1 MNQDERTLEE
11 GCDMNSTSARDTS
24 MRLIFEP
31 WTDARDRVSKGCVHR
46 KGLAIAAILFMLTA
60 CGGGGSGGTVSTGPK
75 ASCNFSNTVQAR
87 HSYTPYVTGSHAYSW
102 APDTKGNEVREIYIG
117 GDIEP
122 RYHFG
127 GDIEPGQRLRHILT
141 ERGIRIYMGAS
152 RDGAGVE
159 RLKNYETDLMTRD
172 GSDPE
177 GLSGDGFKPFA
188 TQPRLYL
195 DSDLLAPENASIARS
210 LTDSIRILNDFLPP
224 EFQIAVAG
232 TRSSDIA
239 QSGEITVSL
248 VSPATIGTK
257 CGAGVVA
264 CASNVT
270 IADRTRSSTLYLPAD
285 LDTSEYT
292 FPRKVIV
299 HELLH
304 ALGIRGHI
312 DSIEFPDS
320 IMGGSGEYIPNMGHV
335 ISKIDREV
343 LQIMY
348 MSQRTDLYNDW
359 DEWSDTAFHLMGR
372 SDDEVLNFGVSLFNG
387 LPQPW
392 VRGAM
397 PNGALAENNRLQGT
411 ATWTGSLLGYSG
423 PSPIAGDVELA
434 VSLPTLSDPDN
445 EQDLRFRNLYF
456 LNRFETGTADRWFD
470 PRDIDYKVNI
480 SGNGFHNVR
489 GEGYEQGFVTGAFL
503 GAGHEYMGGTLKR
516 TDMVSAFG
524 GDRFLTV
531 PLPKPPPPT
540 TPVPLFRYKALQT
553 SDELQHSVV
562 HPNWSAIVAAHGKH
576 VGRVAVAYGDF
587 DGDGD
592 EDIFLPQ
599 HNDSFNAPVPVEM
612 YLNDGYNNY
621 HLDNSIF
628 GNDVPGLVQPR
639 KALTGDFNSDGRPDI
654 FVAGHGWD
662 FPPWPGEPPLL
673 LLSSES
679 GLRKAPGLEDVV
691 GYHHGA
697 ASADIDNDGDLD
709 IFLPAFGSSTVL
721 RNDGKGVFTR
731 EEVQEGSGAHTV
743 ELVDVDDDGYVDLL
757 LASYEDQGNPT
768 TIFWGSRSGNYTGS
782 NKTIL
787 PAVPEY
793 GTVVDIDVGDL
804 DGDGNKDLVLS
815 RTGSTQFYKGYH
827 IQVLAGRQGRRFVAD
842 DRGVRIEAGTDPG
855 GVWFSWLRLED
866 INGDGHLDILVDDD
880 YTRDGRGDFAISW
893 INDGSGQ
900 LKGPV
905 NTTSFVP
912 PLQPYLADPD
922 IREEM
927 NAIIR
932 ASDTAIGL
940 SLSTT
945 AASAGYDSVSVIEE
959 DPSDPVT
966 EVGQLTSP
974 GIENG
979 EFEVTYSEKS
989 RRKGVRLA
997 LGRRSQTYD
1006 TGSTHF
1012 SSFGGWLDHSFFVL
1026 SVLDFR
1032 SLALDENLGIRA
1044 EAWSVGAATGT
1055 NPRAVGGRA
1064 SWSGVM
1070 IAVDGGQDSRGALVR
1085 GDAEI
1090 TIDDFVN
1097 PSADVNF
1104 TNIHDLSSGDMR
1116 DDIVWAGLTVHGGG
1130 FGVDCSSSPTN
1141 CIDAQF
1147 YGPNHVE
1154 VGGSFVRDDVVGSFG
1169 ARRK

>member
-1 MNQDERTLEE
+1 
-11 GCDMNSTSARDTS
+11 
-24 MRLIFEP
+24 
-31 WTDARDRVSKGCVHR
+31 
-46 KGLAIAAILFMLTA
+46 MLTA
-60 CGGGGSGGTVSTGPK
+60 CGGGGGGGPFSTGPK
-75 ASCNFSNTVQAR
+75 ASHNFSNTAQAR

-102 APDTKGNEVREIYIG
+102 ARDTEGNDVREIYIG
-117 GDIEP
+117 GDTEP
-122 RYHFG
+122 R
-127 GDIEPGQRLRHILT
+127 QRLRHFLT
-141 ERGIRIYMGAS
+141 ERGIRFYMGAS

-172 GSDPE
+172 GSDPS

-195 DSDLLAPENASIARS
+195 DPDLLAPENASIARS
-210 LTDSIRILNDFLPP
+210 LTDSIRILNDLLPP

-248 VSPATIGTK
+248 ESPATIGTK
-257 CGAGVVA
+257 CGAEVVA

-285 LDTSEYT
+285 LDTSEYM

-304 ALGIRGHI
+304 ALGIQGHV

-372 SDDEVLNFGVSLFNG
+372 SDDEALNFGVSLFNG

-411 ATWTGSLLGYSG
+411 ATWTGSLLGFSG

-456 LNRFETGTADRWFD
+456 LNRFETGDLSATSDRWFD
-470 PRDIDYKVNI
+470 TRDIDYKVNI

-503 GAGHEYMGGTLKR
+503 GAEHEHMGGTLKR

-524 GDRFLTV
+524 GDRFSVMAETV

-540 TPVPLFRYKALQT
+540 TPAPLFRSKALQT
-553 SDELQHSVV
+553 SHELQHSVV
-562 HPNWSAIVAAHGKH
+562 HPNWSAIRAARGKH
-576 VGRVAVAYGDF
+576 VGTITVAYGDF

-592 EDIFLPQ
+592 EDFFLA
-599 HNDSFNAPVPVEM
+599 HANDHVNAPVPVEM
-612 YLNDGYNNY
+612 YLNDGNNNY
-621 HLDNSIF
+621 HVDNSIF
-628 GNDVPGLVQPR
+628 GNDTPGLVNGR

-662 FPPWPGEPPLL
+662 YEDLPGEAPLL

-679 GLRKAPGLEDVV
+679 GLRKAPGLEDLVD
-691 GYHHGA
+691 YHHGA

-709 IFLPAFGSSTVL
+709 IFLASGTSIVL
-721 RNDGKGVFTR
+721 RNDGKGMFTP
-731 EEVQEGSGAHTV
+731 EAFGHIWDGHPLDGVVHAEMVDVDYGGSNTA

-757 LASYEDQGNPT
+757 VAGYEDGDDGPS
-768 TIFWGSRSGNYTGS
+768 TIFWGSRSGNYTSS

-815 RTGSTQFYKGYH
+815 RTGWIQFYKGYH

-842 DRGVRIEAGTDPG
+842 DRGVGIEAGTDPD
-855 GVWFSWLRLED
+855 GVWFAWLRLED

-880 YTRDGRGDFAISW
+880 YTRHGRGDFGISW

-905 NTTSFVP
+905 NTTSFVQ
-912 PLQPYLADPD
+912 PLHPYLADPD

-932 ASDTAIGL
+932 ASDAAIGL
-940 SLSTT
+940 SASATT
-945 AASAGYDSVSVIEE
+945 ASAGYDSVSVIEE
-959 DPSDPVT
+959 DPSSPVT
-966 EVGQLTSP
+966 EIGQLTSP
-974 GIENG
+974 GIETG

-997 LGRRSQTYD
+997 LGRRNQTYD

-1012 SSFGGWLDHSFFVL
+1012 SSFGGWLDHSLFVL

-1032 SLALDENLGIRA
+1032 SPALDENLGIQA
-1044 EAWSVGAATGT
+1044 EAWSIGAATGT
-1055 NPRAVGGRA
+1055 NPRAVDGGA

-1070 IAVDGGQDSRGALVR
+1070 IAADGGQDSRGALVR

-1090 TIDDFVN
+1090 TIDDFVD

-1104 TNIHDLSSGDMR
+1104 TNIHDLSRGDMR
-1116 DDIVWAGLTVHGGG
+1116 DDIVWAGLAVHGGG

-1147 YGPNHVE
+1147 YGPNHGE
-1154 VGGSFVRDDVVGSFG
+1154 VGGVFVRDDLVGSFG